1 MSDGNAQEIVRRDA
15 AEENKDEG
23 RGQVSLA
30 QTTSCSLPVG
40 YNCALR
46 FLEWETNFMK
56 WEGRLHAFHNDY
68 VFATM
73 EANYQQQASRDRV
86 MPQLLDAQQEL
97 QEYYVEDW
105 WVQVKWLD
113 TVSKTCGYCLGDFE
127 QLTCEIR
134 IHTVCSWQY
143 LEWGV

>member
-1 MSDGNAQEIVRRDA
+1 
-15 AEENKDEG
+15 
-23 RGQVSLA
+23 
-30 QTTSCSLPVG
+30 
-40 YNCALR
+40 
-46 FLEWETNFMK
+46 MK

-105 WVQVKWLD
+105 
-113 TVSKTCGYCLGDFE
+113 
-127 QLTCEIR
+127 
-134 IHTVCSWQY
+134 
-143 LEWGV
+143 